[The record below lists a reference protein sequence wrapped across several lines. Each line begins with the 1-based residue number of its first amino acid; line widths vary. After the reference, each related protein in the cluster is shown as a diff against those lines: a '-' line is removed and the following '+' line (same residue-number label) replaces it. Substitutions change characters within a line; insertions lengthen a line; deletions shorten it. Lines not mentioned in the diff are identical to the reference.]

1 MFEEKV
7 TQALLGR
14 PLTQPWRTK
23 VNLYGSDLGFGE
35 GDIHH
40 LRIYQLALT
49 PDSEGNLKA
58 LWIGVVG
65 ELISPCSG
73 YFPEV
78 LDEFDHR
85 AVIDHCLSKT
95 EA

>member
-40 LRIYQLALT
+40 LRIYQLELT
-49 PDSEGNLKA
+49 TDSEGKLKE

-73 YFPEV
+73 YAMES
-78 LDEFDHR
+78 LDEFDWQPLLQW
-85 AVIDHCLSKT
+85 CL
-95 EA
+95 ANL